1 MYTCMCKYCGEE
13 IEISK
18 IGGHTSFCKMN
29 PNYERNIKRSSEQF
43 IKVNEERRSNRNYG
57 NCIYC
62 GSPLNRSGKKFC
74 NNSCAAKFHNQER
87 KKQGYTTRGKTKIVQ
102 CSGCGKDIEV
112 SIHTAHDRYIC
123 EECGGFK
130 ISKSHIKTHKCICV
144 VCGKEFYSYRKHST
158 HCSSKCSNNDPAT
171 KEKLR
176 QKQYKLIEE
185 GKHQGWQCRN
195 IRSYPEK
202 FWKDVL
208 DNNGIVY
215 QQEVYIKEYQYF
227 LDFLIE
233 TPRGKIDLEIDGS
246 QHNKQDAKYK
256 DKIRDERLTNMGY
269 IIYRIPWNE
278 INTGFGK
285 ELMKKKIDDFLKFIV
300 TE

>member
-1 MYTCMCKYCGEE
+1 MCTCICKYCGEE
-13 IEISK
+13 IEVSK

-62 GSPLNRSGKKFC
+62 GSPLDRPRKKFC
-74 NNSCAAKFHNQER
+74 GNSCAAKFHNQER
-87 KKQGYTTRGKTKIVQ
+87 KKQGYTTKGKTKIVQ

-112 SIHTAHDRYIC
+112 SIHTHHDKYIC

-130 ISKSHIKTHKCICV
+130 ISRSHIKTHKCICV
-144 VCGKEFYSYRKHST
+144 VCGKEFYSYSKHST
-158 HCSSKCSNNDPAT
+158 HCSPKCSSSDPVT

-185 GKHQGWQCRN
+185 GKHQGWQSRN

-208 DNNGIVY
+208 DNNGVIY

-227 LDFLIE
+227 LVLLHQQTFHYIVQMHLKQIYLYLI
-233 TPRGKIDLEIDGS
+233 L
-246 QHNKQDAKYK
+246 QY
-256 DKIRDERLTNMGY
+256 
-269 IIYRIPWNE
+269 
-278 INTGFGK
+278 
-285 ELMKKKIDDFLKFIV
+285 
-300 TE
+300 

>member
-1 MYTCMCKYCGEE
+1 M
-13 IEISK
+13 S
-18 IGGHTSFCKMN
+18 
-29 PNYERNIKRSSEQF
+29 R
-43 IKVNEERRSNRNYG
+43 
-57 NCIYC
+57 
-62 GSPLNRSGKKFC
+62 
-74 NNSCAAKFHNQER
+74 
-87 KKQGYTTRGKTKIVQ
+87 
-102 CSGCGKDIEV
+102 
-112 SIHTAHDRYIC
+112 
-123 EECGGFK
+123 
-130 ISKSHIKTHKCICV
+130 SHIKTHKCICKI
-144 VCGKEFYSYRKHST
+144 CGNEFYSQHKNAC
-158 HCSSKCSNNDPAT
+158 HCSSKCSSSDPSV

-185 GKHQGWQCRN
+185 GKHQGWQSRN

-202 FWKDVL
+202 FWKEVL
-208 DNNGIVY
+208 DNNGVVY

-246 QHNKQDAKYK
+246 QHNKPDAKYK

-300 TE
+300 TG